1 MVGNVIMSVTVL
13 EINMPLKSLKNM
25 VYTVLAKLTGCSPNF
40 TGLALSI
47 QDCVEYKYRA
57 TFQSAVTPV
66 KIFVDPGFDAALLLY
81 CILTFPLKLR
91 RQTPLASPPLPSP
104 DESIK

>member
-1 MVGNVIMSVTVL
+1 MVR
-13 EINMPLKSLKNM
+13 

-66 KIFVDPGFDAALLLY
+66 KPTYNYIIINKYEINTIAVDAALLLY